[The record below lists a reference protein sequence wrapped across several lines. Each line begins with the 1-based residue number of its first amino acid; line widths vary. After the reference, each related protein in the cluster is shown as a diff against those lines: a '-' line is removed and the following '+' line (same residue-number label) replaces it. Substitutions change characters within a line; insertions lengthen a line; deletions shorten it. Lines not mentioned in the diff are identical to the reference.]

1 MIRHVHQARLA
12 EIEARHGVEA
22 ESREAVK
29 RLTRRRSRF
38 DDDDGENGD
47 GDGEE
52 AHQEEEQ
59 VLWSYLWRE

>member
-1 MIRHVHQARLA
+1 MVDQARLA

-38 DDDDGENGD
+38 DDDDGE
-47 GDGEE
+47 E
-52 AHQEEEQ
+52 ADQEEEQ
-59 VLWSYLWRE
+59 V

>member
-1 MIRHVHQARLA
+1 MVDQARLA

-38 DDDDGENGD
+38 DGDEHGEDGENGEND
-47 GDGEE
+47 VDGETSL
-52 AHQEEEQ
+52 EEE
-59 VLWSYLWRE
+59 EE